1 MVCICKDFMW
11 VIYFFEEIC
20 NELDNCIGIFK
31 LDIILAFL
39 KFLVFLWK
47 KIKLGIFY
55 VYLVLVI

>member
-1 MVCICKDFMW
+1 MW

-20 NELDNCIGIFK
+20 NELDNCIGVIFK

>member
-1 MVCICKDFMW
+1 MW